1 MAHTG
6 DGGDGDDDDDDDG
19 PGNVDTVQGAGGA
32 KRRRDLAKATGMYRE
47 RGLSRLNEGR
57 ASTSSTCT

>member
-1 MAHTG
+1 
-6 DGGDGDDDDDDDG
+6 
-19 PGNVDTVQGAGGA
+19 VQGAGGA